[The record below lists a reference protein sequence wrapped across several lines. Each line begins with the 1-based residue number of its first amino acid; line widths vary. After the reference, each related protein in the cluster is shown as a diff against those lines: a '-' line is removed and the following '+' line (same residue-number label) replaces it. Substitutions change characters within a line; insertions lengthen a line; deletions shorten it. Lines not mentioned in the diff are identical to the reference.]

1 MVMATP
7 FIGEIKMVGFTFAPR
22 GYAECNGQLLP
33 ISQNTALYS
42 LLGTTYGGDGTT
54 NFALPNFQDST
65 SVHFGQ
71 GPGLSDIVEGQTGG
85 AANVALIST
94 QLPAHKH
101 QAQGV
106 NGVATQLS
114 PAGNVWAGAA
124 QRPYLNSSNG
134 QMNAG
139 ALSSAGGGQPHNNL
153 PPYLVVKF
161 IIALQG
167 IYPSRP

>member
-22 GYAECNGQLLP
+22 GYAECNGQLLA
-33 ISQNTALYS
+33 ISQNTALFS
-42 LLGTTYGGDGTT
+42 LLGTTYGGDGKTS
-54 NFALPNFQDST
+54 FALPDFQDRAA
-65 SVHFGQ
+65 VHFGQ

-85 AANVALIST
+85 AANVTLNST
-94 QLPAHKH
+94 QLPAHAH

-106 NGVATQLS
+106 NGVATQAS

-139 ALSSAGGGQPHNNL
+139 ALSSVGGGQPHNNL

-161 IIALQG
+161 VIALNG
-167 IYPSRP
+167 IFPSRP